1 MVMNRLAALAVGI
14 AVCLTTQAAFGQC
27 SGGGGGSGRS
37 GFGMPTSSNA
47 TAYSNQQYTPGVSSN
62 NAAFAVAMQSQ
73 RRQQME
79 LMNQQMMMQQMQLE
93 SMRQQMIAKQASDAK
108 ARQAEM
114 IALRK
119 ERNKE
124 KESQK
129 SSARLASTK
138 AKKTSLN

>member
-1 MVMNRLAALAVGI
+1 MAMNRLTALAVGI
-14 AVCLTTQAAFGQC
+14 AFCLTTQASFGQC
-27 SGGGGGSGRS
+27 SGGGGGGSGRS

-47 TAYSNQQYTPGVSSN
+47 TAYSNQQYNPGVSSN

-73 RRQQME
+73 RQQME

-108 ARQAEM
+108 ARQDEM

-124 KESQK
+124 KEQK
-129 SSARLASTK
+129 SAARLASTK

>member
-1 MVMNRLAALAVGI
+1 MTMNRLTALAVGI
-14 AVCLTTQAAFGQC
+14 AVCLTTQASFGQC

-37 GFGMPTSSNA
+37 GFGMPTTSNA
-47 TAYSNQQYTPGVSSN
+47 TAYSNQQYNPGVSSN

-73 RRQQME
+73 RQQME

-108 ARQAEM
+108 ARQDEM

-119 ERNKE
+119 ERNKD
-124 KESQK
+124 KEQK
-129 SSARLASTK
+129 SAARLTSTK